1 METIINTNAPAV
13 DDILLISINAKYI
26 HSAFGQRSIYANLGL
41 LQNRTKL
48 IEFDIRRRASEIAEE
63 ILTYP
68 VRILGF
74 GVYIWNVD
82 LVTAVVELIRL
93 LRPDIIL
100 ILGGPEVSFP
110 ENLPPV
116 ANNAD
121 YILCGEGEIT
131 FRELCTQLLKGT
143 DPNEKIICSTP
154 PDLSTLNLPYPL
166 YREDDIKNRIIY
178 VETSRGCPFG
188 CEFCLSSLEK
198 KVRFF
203 DSKKIFQ
210 SLDTLLSRGAR
221 QFKFTDRS
229 FNTNISYACE
239 ILEFFLNR
247 FVPGLFLHFET
258 VPWLLPEQL
267 KKLLSQF
274 PAGSL
279 QLEMGIQT
287 LTPEVAERISRTTL
301 PLAHTQYKAAEENI
315 RWLREHTQ
323 VHLHTD
329 LIAGLPG
336 EDIPHFA
343 QGFDTLLSWNPQEIQ
358 VGILKCLRGAPI
370 GRHTILWKMVYSP
383 QAPYEILQTSV
394 ISYPQMCDLKRFA
407 RFWDLIPNSGRFLQT
422 APRIWRDTPSAFYAF
437 MECTHWLYSKLGRQS
452 EIALP
457 HLARLLEQFL
467 SEVRGYNPEEIHS
480 QIEADL
486 THSSHKQHPNVQ
498 HAARQLRRT

>member
-1 METIINTNAPAV
+1 MDTQKPAV

-26 HSAFGQRSIYANLGL
+26 HSAFGQRSIFANLGP
-41 LQNRTKL
+41 LQKQTQL
-48 IEFDIRRRASEIAEE
+48 IEFDIRRRPSEIVEE
-63 ILTYP
+63 ILSHP

-74 GVYIWNVD
+74 GIYIWNVT
-82 LVTAVVELIRL
+82 LVTAVIELIRL
-93 LRPDIIL
+93 LRRDIIL

-110 ENLPPV
+110 DNLPAV
-116 ANNAD
+116 AENAD
-121 YILCGEGEIT
+121 YIVCGEGEIT
-131 FRELCTQLLKGT
+131 FRKLCTQLLNGT
-143 DPNEKIICSTP
+143 RPFEKIIRSTP
-154 PDLSTLNLPYPL
+154 PDLSTLELPYSL
-166 YREDDIKNRIIY
+166 YQEDDIRHRIIY
-178 VETSRGCPFG
+178 VEASRGCPFG

-198 KVRFF
+198 KVRLFNPQQF
-203 DSKKIFQ
+203 LQ
-210 SLDTLLSRGAR
+210 SLEDLLHRGAT

-229 FNTNISYACE
+229 FNTNIDYACE
-239 ILEFFLNR
+239 ILQFFLDR

-267 KKLLSQF
+267 KKLLPQF

-287 LTPEVAERISRTTL
+287 LTPEVAERISRTTI
-301 PLAHTQYKAAEENI
+301 PFAHSQYKAAEQNI
-315 RWLREHTQ
+315 RWLREHSH

-336 EDIPHFA
+336 ETIQQFA

-370 GRHTILWKMVYSP
+370 ARHSIPWKMIYSP
-383 QAPYEILQTSV
+383 QSPYEILQNST
-394 ISYPQMCDLKRFA
+394 ISYSQMCDMKRFA

-422 APRIWRDTPSAFYAF
+422 APWIWKETPSPFTSF
-437 MECTHWLYSKLGRQS
+437 MECTQWLFRKLGRQS

-467 SEVRGYNPEEIHS
+467 TEVRKYNPAEIHS
-480 QIEADL
+480 LIEKDL
-486 THSSHKQHPNVQ
+486 TNSSNKQHHHFN
-498 HAARQLRRT
+498 HAVRQLRRT